1 MADGLA
7 LEIAKR
13 ANALKYADFPA
24 DAVHWAKVA
33 ITDAFGVSLA
43 GAHEPAP
50 EIAGH
55 VLEAARTPGPS
66 LLWGTNV
73 RTRPME
79 AALVNGTACH
89 ALDYDDTNN
98 TSGAHPTCPVLP
110 AAVALGEELGASG
123 RDIVEAYVVGV
134 ETLARISQAVQVEH
148 HHYRK
153 GWHPTGT
160 LGVFGAAAA
169 CGRLLKLSDEHMA
182 AALSIAVSEASGVKA
197 NFGTMTKPLHAGLA
211 NRNGLFAALMAKEG
225 FTASPQAFEH
235 SQGFF
240 AVYNGP
246 GPFVPEKALENWA
259 SPLEIAD
266 PSIGI
271 KQYPCCGSVMPV
283 MDLALAM
290 RKKHGLKPEDIKS
303 VTPMTHERRLYHTT
317 RPDPRTSLDAKFSV
331 EYCTARA
338 LLDGAIVFE
347 QFEGEAHLDPAV
359 RKFMAEKVK
368 AEPHTDDNHYGAH
381 LVITLNDGRV
391 LKDYTAK
398 AKGRGPDHPLSAD
411 ELKAKFVNCAKR
423 ALPESQ
429 VEALYAACQGFEAL
443 KNVREITKL
452 METSPGAQKAAE

>member
-1 MADGLA
+1 MTPVSLA
-7 LEIAKR
+7 LKIAER
-13 ANALKYADFPA
+13 ANGLRYADFPA
-24 DAVHWAKVA
+24 DALHWAKVA
-33 ITDAFGVSLA
+33 IADAIGVTLA

-50 EIAGH
+50 EIAGA
-55 VLEAARTPGPS
+55 VLAAAHTPGPS
-66 LLWGTNV
+66 LVWGSTV
-73 RTRPME
+73 RTHPLE
-79 AALVNGTACH
+79 AALINGTACH

-110 AAVALGEELGASG
+110 AAMALGEELGASG

-169 CGRLLKLSDEHMA
+169 CGRLLKLSDEKLAIALAIA
-182 AALSIAVSEASGVKA
+182 ASEASGVKA

-211 NRNGLFAALMAKEG
+211 NRNGLFAALMAGEG
-225 FTASPQAFEH
+225 FTASAEAFEH

-246 GPFVPEKALENWA
+246 GPVAPEKALENWA

-283 MDLALAM
+283 MDLALSL
-290 RKKHGLKPEDIKS
+290 RKQHNLKPEDIAS
-303 VTPMTHERRLYHTT
+303 VVPMTHERRLYHTT

-338 LLDGAIVFE
+338 LLDGKIVFE
-347 QFEGEAHLDPAV
+347 QFENDAHLDAGV
-359 RKFMAEKVK
+359 RKFMKEKVTAK
-368 AEPHTDDNHYGAH
+368 PHTDENHYGAH
-381 LVITLNDGRV
+381 LVIALNDGRV
-391 LKDYTAK
+391 LKEYTAK

-423 ALPESQ
+423 ALPMKQ
-429 VEALYAACQGFEAL
+429 VEALYEACRDFENIDIRA
-443 KNVREITKL
+443 VTKL
-452 METSPGAQKAAE
+452 MEAKPGAQKAAE